1 MNGKPI
7 EARAFLPVVCIGA
20 WGEKE
25 ENRVSV
31 VVVGGGFFSKLY
43 RISPLKSGHPG
54 QVLVRIHMCF
64 SCSLPGHLSKIW

>member
-1 MNGKPI
+1 MNGKLSVLQGI
-7 EARAFLPVVCIGA
+7 FTSGVWLVL
-20 WGEKE
+20 GEKRK
-25 ENRVSV
+25 NRVS

-64 SCSLPGHLSKIW
+64 SCSLP